1 MNRKTKNILAVGIIV
16 IPFYLSAF
24 LQKSIINQSEIY
36 VQKFLGIYMLLSF
49 LGISVIL
56 LTNKYFLKNKWEVFA
71 SPKGKIIIDVTLAF
85 LLLSIMYF
93 INSLGNI
100 TYFRWIPTDVD
111 RTAIINLLN
120 KIFSNNLYAIIM
132 VGPFNLLN
140 EFFAVLSLAFILNNL
155 WEISNKRYWIW
166 TSILIASLLFTLLQI
181 DHGIP
186 SMINTFIIIGIS
198 NYIYFRYRRIYPLF
212 IAGIIYQTIDLISF
226 WIYY

>member
-1 MNRKTKNILAVGIIV
+1 
-16 IPFYLSAF
+16 
-24 LQKSIINQSEIY
+24 
-36 VQKFLGIYMLLSF
+36 
-49 LGISVIL
+49 
-56 LTNKYFLKNKWEVFA
+56 
-71 SPKGKIIIDVTLAF
+71 
-85 LLLSIMYF
+85 
-93 INSLGNI
+93 
-100 TYFRWIPTDVD
+100 
-111 RTAIINLLN
+111 NLLN

>member
-181 DHGIP
+181 DQGIP
-186 SMINTFIIIGIS
+186 SMINTFIIIAIS